1 MQGNQEV
8 AAFHH
13 ILYGPVAMAQDESRW
28 AVILGAS
35 SGFGEATAR
44 VLAAHGLHVCGVH
57 LDRRAGMAHVEEITA
72 AIRATG
78 RHALFSNVNAADHD
92 KRRQVVDALAQRI
105 AEDGGGV
112 VRVLMHSLAF
122 GSLSPYVGAEP
133 ARLATPAQIEMTL
146 NVMAHS
152 LVYWVQDL
160 VARGLLARGSRVFAM
175 TSAGSERVWPGYGP
189 VSAAKAAL
197 EAHVR
202 QLAVELG
209 PVGVTVNAI
218 RAGVTDTPAFRKIP
232 GSELMAE
239 HVRTRNPSGRMTE
252 PDDVAQVI
260 AMLAGDESQWITGV
274 TLNVDGGELIA
285 T

>member
-1 MQGNQEV
+1 MQQ
-8 AAFHH
+8 
-13 ILYGPVAMAQDESRW
+13 W
-28 AVILGAS
+28 ALVLGAS
-35 SGFGEATAR
+35 SGFGEATSR
-44 VLAAHGLHVCGVH
+44 LLAERGLDVCGVH

-72 AIRATG
+72 AIRERG
-78 RHALFSNVNAADHD
+78 RQALFFNVNAADHE
-92 KRRQVVDALAQRI
+92 KRRSVLDALAARF

-122 GSLSPYVGAEP
+122 GSLTPFVGAEP

-152 LVYWVQDL
+152 LVYWVQDT
-160 VARGLLARGSRVFAM
+160 VARSLLARGSRIVAM
-175 TSAGSERVWPGYGP
+175 TSAGSTTVWPGYGP

-202 QLAVELG
+202 QLAVELA
-209 PVGVTVNAI
+209 PTGVTVNAI

-232 GSELMAE
+232 GSEIMAE
-239 HVRTRNPSGRMTE
+239 HVRARNPSGRMTE
-252 PDDVAQVI
+252 TTDVAKVI
-260 AMLAGDESQWITGV
+260 AMLAGDDAQWITGTV
-274 TLNVDGGELIA
+274 IGVDGGEDVS

>member
-1 MQGNQEV
+1 MQQ
-8 AAFHH
+8 
-13 ILYGPVAMAQDESRW
+13 W
-28 AVILGAS
+28 ALVLGAS
-35 SGFGEATAR
+35 SGFGEATSR
-44 VLAAHGLHVCGVH
+44 LLAERGFDVCGVH
-57 LDRRAGMAHVEEITA
+57 LDRRAGMAHVEQITA
-72 AIRATG
+72 AIRERG
-78 RHALFSNVNAADHD
+78 RQALFFNVNAADHE
-92 KRRQVVDALAQRI
+92 KRRSVLDALAARF
-105 AEDGGGV
+105 AEDGGGT

-122 GSLSPYVGAEP
+122 GSLTPFVGADP

-152 LVYWVQDL
+152 LVYWVQDA
-160 VARGLLARGSRVFAM
+160 VARGLLARGSRVVAM
-175 TSAGSERVWPGYGP
+175 TSAGSTTVWPGYGP

-202 QLAVELG
+202 QLAVELA
-209 PVGVTVNAI
+209 PSGVTVNAI

-252 PDDVAQVI
+252 TSDVAKVI
-260 AMLAGDESQWITGV
+260 AMLSSDDAQWITGTV
-274 TLNVDGGELIA
+274 IGVDGGEDVS

>member
-1 MQGNQEV
+1 
-8 AAFHH
+8 
-13 ILYGPVAMAQDESRW
+13 
-28 AVILGAS
+28 
-35 SGFGEATAR
+35 
-44 VLAAHGLHVCGVH
+44 
-57 LDRRAGMAHVEEITA
+57 
-72 AIRATG
+72 
-78 RHALFSNVNAADHD
+78 
-92 KRRQVVDALAQRI
+92 
-105 AEDGGGV
+105 
-112 VRVLMHSLAF
+112 
-122 GSLSPYVGAEP
+122 
-133 ARLATPAQIEMTL
+133 
-146 NVMAHS
+146 MAHS

>member
-1 MQGNQEV
+1 MAES
-8 AAFHH
+8 AA
-13 ILYGPVAMAQDESRW
+13 RW

-44 VLAAHGLHVCGVH
+44 ALASRGFDICGIH
-57 LDRRAGMAHVEEITA
+57 LDRRAGMAHVDEITA

-78 RHALFSNVNAADHD
+78 REALFFNVNAADHE
-92 KRRQVVDALAQRI
+92 KRRQVLDALAARL
-105 AEDGGGV
+105 AESGGGT

-122 GSLSPYVGAEP
+122 GSLTPFVGAEP

-152 LVYWVQDL
+152 LVYWVQDA
-160 VARGLLARGSRVFAM
+160 VARGLLVRGSRVVAM
-175 TSAGSERVWPGYGP
+175 TSAGSTRVWPGYGA

-209 PVGVTVNAI
+209 PSGITVNAI

-232 GSELMAE
+232 GSELMAA
-239 HVRTRNPSGRMTE
+239 HVRSQNPSGRMTE
-252 PDDVAQVI
+252 TSDVAATI
-260 AMLAGDESQWITGV
+260 AMLAGDESQWITGTV
-274 TLNVDGGELIA
+274 IGVDGGEGA
-285 T
+285 VT

>member
-1 MQGNQEV
+1 M
-8 AAFHH
+8 
-13 ILYGPVAMAQDESRW
+13 LYGPVPMTEAQGRRW
-28 AVILGAS
+28 ALILGAS

-44 VLAAHGLHVCGVH
+44 TLAARGFDVCGVH
-57 LDRRAGMAHVEEITA
+57 LDRRAGMAHVDEITA
-72 AIRATG
+72 AIRAEG
-78 RHALFSNVNAADHD
+78 REALFVNVNAADHD
-92 KRRQVVDALAQRI
+92 KRRQAIDALVQRI
-105 AEDGGGV
+105 AESGGGS

-122 GSLSPYVGAEP
+122 GSLTPFAGTEA
-133 ARLATPAQIEMTL
+133 AHLATPAQIEMTL

-152 LVYWVQDL
+152 LVYWVQDV
-160 VARGLLARGSRVFAM
+160 VARNLLTRGSRVVAM
-175 TSAGSERVWPGYGP
+175 TSAGSTRVWPGYGA

-209 PVGVTVNAI
+209 PMGVTVNAI

-239 HVRTRNPSGRMTE
+239 HVRSRNPSGRMTE
-252 PDDVAQVI
+252 TSDVAKVI
-260 AMLAGDESQWITGV
+260 AMLAGDDAQWITG
-274 TLNVDGGELIA
+274 TIIGVDGGEDVA

>member
-1 MQGNQEV
+1 
-8 AAFHH
+8 
-13 ILYGPVAMAQDESRW
+13 MADEGQRW
-28 AVILGAS
+28 ALILGAS

-44 VLAAHGLHVCGVH
+44 TVAARGMHVCGVH
-57 LDRRAGMAHVEEITA
+57 LDRRAGMAHVDEITA

-78 RHALFSNVNAADHD
+78 REALFLNVNAADHD
-92 KRRQVVDALAQRI
+92 KRRQVLDALAQRI
-105 AEDGGGV
+105 AENGGGM

-122 GSLSPYVGAEP
+122 GSLTPFVGAEP
-133 ARLATPAQIEMTL
+133 ARLATPAQVEMTL

-152 LVYWVQDL
+152 LVYWVQDA
-160 VARGLLARGSRVFAM
+160 VARDLLTRGSRVVAM
-175 TSAGSERVWPGYGP
+175 TSAGSTRVWPGYGA

-209 PVGVTVNAI
+209 PMGVTVNAI

-239 HVRTRNPSGRMTE
+239 QVRTRNPSGRMTTTS
-252 PDDVAQVI
+252 DVADVI
-260 AMLAGDESQWITGV
+260 AMLAGDESQWMTGTV
-274 TLNVDGGELIA
+274 IGVDGGENVA

>member
-1 MQGNQEV
+1 
-8 AAFHH
+8 
-13 ILYGPVAMAQDESRW
+13 MADGKEQW
-28 AVILGAS
+28 ALILGAS

-44 VLAAHGLHVCGVH
+44 ALAARGLNICGVH
-57 LDRRAGMAHVEEITA
+57 LDRRAGMAHVDEITA
-72 AIRATG
+72 AIRQTG
-78 RHALFSNVNAADHD
+78 REALFLNVNAADHD
-92 KRRQVVDALAQRI
+92 KRRSVLDALAQRL

-122 GSLSPYVGAEP
+122 GSLSPFVGAEP
-133 ARLATPAQIEMTL
+133 ARQATPAQMEMTL

-152 LVYWVQDL
+152 LVYWVQDA
-160 VARGLLARGSRVFAM
+160 VARNLLVRGSRVVAM
-175 TSAGSERVWPGYGP
+175 TSAGSTRVWPGYGP

-209 PVGVTVNAI
+209 PSGITVNAI

-232 GSELMAE
+232 GSEFMADQ
-239 HVRTRNPSGRMTE
+239 VRTRNPSGRMTE
-252 PDDVAQVI
+252 TSDVAQVI
-260 AMLAGDESQWITGV
+260 AMLAGDEAQWITGTV
-274 TLNVDGGELIA
+274 IGVDGGEDVA

>member
-1 MQGNQEV
+1 MT
-8 AAFHH
+8 
-13 ILYGPVAMAQDESRW
+13 ESAERW
-28 AVILGAS
+28 ALILGAS

-44 VLAAHGLHVCGVH
+44 VLAARGMHVCGVH
-57 LDRRAGMAHVEEITA
+57 LDRRAGMKHVDEITA
-72 AIRATG
+72 AIRETG
-78 RHALFSNVNAADHD
+78 RQALFLNVNAADHE

-112 VRVLMHSLAF
+112 VRILMHSLAF
-122 GSLSPYVGAEP
+122 GSLTPFVGADP
-133 ARLATPAQIEMTL
+133 GRLATPAQIEMTL

-152 LVYWVQDL
+152 LVYWVQDA
-160 VARGLLARGSRVFAM
+160 VARGLLVRGSRVIAM
-175 TSAGSERVWPGYGP
+175 TSAGSTRVWPGYGP

-209 PVGVTVNAI
+209 PLGITVNAI

-232 GSELMAE
+232 VSDFMAE
-239 HVRTRNPSGRMTE
+239 QVRTRNPSGRMTSTK
-252 PDDVAQVI
+252 DVADVV
-260 AMLAGDESQWITGV
+260 AMLAGDESQWINGTVIG
-274 TLNVDGGELIA
+274 VDGGEDIA